1 MLTINMNSTSST
13 SIDSIDSINW
23 TIGERYE
30 LMEKGGTI
38 YELGTLQAILENGS
52 LTFKKADGDTHTYQ
66 LESGV
71 TYRLTHRPPQTPN
84 TPNTEQP

>member
-1 MLTINMNSTSST
+1 MLTINMNSIN
-13 SIDSIDSINW
+13 SITSINW

-30 LMEKGGTI
+30 LVEKGGTI
-38 YELGTLQAILENGS
+38 YELGTLQAILKQDSME
-52 LTFKKADGDTHTYQ
+52 FKKADGDTHTYQ